1 MTGVNDQGTTALL
14 ERQTIVDPRGR
25 TRIAGGVAVQE
36 LTGLKGKRLAIVTQG
51 EWRSW
56 LFFRDRL
63 EAHLSGPGQDIDHRR
78 WQDER
83 PYKPERYD
91 EIAQSADAAVIGLG
105 NCGSCTATVAM
116 AAAELASRG
125 LPTLVVVTAGFE
137 TLAAQTL
144 KFKGQGD
151 VPLLVLPA
159 AYEVMTEDELV
170 RIADERVP
178 EVELGLVRAVQP
190 A

>member
-1 MTGVNDQGTTALL
+1 MSGIDSPTGTALL
-14 ERQTIVDPRGR
+14 ERSIIVDPRGA
-25 TRIAGGVAVQE
+25 TRAIGGVQVGQ
-36 LTGLKGKRLAIVTQG
+36 LSSLQGKRLAIVTQG

-63 EAHLSGPGQDIDHRR
+63 EDHLSAPAQDVDHRR

-91 EIAQSADAAVIGLG
+91 EIAANADAAVVGLG

-159 AYEVMTEDELV
+159 AYEVMTECEV
-170 RIADERVP
+170 IRIADERVA
-178 EVELGLVRAVQP
+178 EVEQGLISASP